1 MNGFDHNTNSSVH
14 DKNICKIPKKDST
27 YIYLRSSY
35 TLLLLYTAIIQT
47 TLQHS
52 ISKYSNSIHTQD
64 EIDTVVLIGPVC
76 VYLRRGKTSSFL
88 QQNIHGKNLRQA
100 AKTFFFFGIDSSKQ
114 ASTVG

>member
-1 MNGFDHNTNSSVH
+1 MDLITIQTVQSMTKIFARFLK
-14 DKNICKIPKKDST
+14 KNLPT
-27 YIYLRSSY
+27 YLRSSY